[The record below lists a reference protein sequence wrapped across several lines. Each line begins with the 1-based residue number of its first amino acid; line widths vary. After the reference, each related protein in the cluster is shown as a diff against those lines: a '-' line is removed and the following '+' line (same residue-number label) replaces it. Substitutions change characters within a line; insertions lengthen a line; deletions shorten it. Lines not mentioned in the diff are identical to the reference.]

1 MNINEIKNSMIPRKV
16 KEICWKC
23 ESNIHC
29 RNKGCAFRSLGNE
42 YCDEVLLAT
51 QEYLEK
57 DQEIKRLNNE
67 LQDFKVQD
75 ISNQEQLYNLIEEN
89 EKLNNMKNN
98 LWDYLSKAKE
108 VTTGE
113 YKNAIKDIM
122 HFIEPYMELKE
133 KEND

>member
-57 DQEIKRLNNE
+57 DQEIERLNNMIN
-67 LQDFKVQD
+67 KCQD
-75 ISNQEQLYNLIEEN
+75 IIFNSAFKFDKWVEN
-89 EKLNNMKNN
+89 ENGKCILSQSVYKIDN
-98 LWDYLSKAKE
+98 LSQKKVEEIWD
-108 VTTGE
+108 
-113 YKNAIKDIM
+113 I
-122 HFIEPYMELKE
+122 LKGSD
-133 KEND
+133 KKC